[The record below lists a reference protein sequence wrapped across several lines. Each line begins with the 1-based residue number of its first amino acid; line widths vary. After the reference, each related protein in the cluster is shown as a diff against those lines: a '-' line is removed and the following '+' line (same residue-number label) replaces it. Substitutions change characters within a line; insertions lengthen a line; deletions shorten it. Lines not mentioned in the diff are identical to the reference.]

1 MRRQGE
7 MRRQGMCRHSA
18 SSGGNALSGHVSSEC
33 VVRECVVAMRRQTVF
48 PLSLQYIIMYTR
60 ARPLG
65 YPVAPFGISSRPWQV
80 VEKVV
85 EVPQVGSTTQG
96 SVREEHVEGETKREE
111 HPAQVVQQARHGQ
124 VSCDWDRLIGDHT
137 LACLYGFCFFKAF
150 KIQNHSFL
158 VDV

>member
-1 MRRQGE
+1 MRRQGVMPRQGA
-7 MRRQGMCRHSA
+7 MRRQGMCRRNA
-18 SSGGNALSGHVSSEC
+18 SSDVPI
-33 VVRECVVAMRRQTVF
+33 VF
-48 PLSLQYIIMYTR
+48 IMYTR

-65 YPVAPFGISSRPWQV
+65 YPVAPCGISSRPRQV

-124 VSCDWDRLIGDHT
+124 VSCDWDRLIRRSHISMS
-137 LACLYGFCFFKAF
+137 LWFLFF
-150 KIQNHSFL
+150 
-158 VDV
+158 